1 MLKEKKENNEKALEA
16 YKVPSSSKVS
26 ALTNSVSDV
35 IAKVKAL
42 KITSAKKFE
51 EAETL
56 RSSVKA
62 AIKKIESLY
71 EDSLAEVKKAKAS
84 IESVRKTIVSKQ
96 ASLTAPFEEAL
107 KELNMKLIAF
117 QNEEEERLFKLEE
130 IARKAKEAKSPKA
143 KEKLLSE
150 LPKIKTTENRASLS
164 SGSFID
170 NWKAE
175 VTDFSLLPDEYKIVD
190 QVALNKA
197 AKELKDSFNIPGAKA
212 VNEKFIR

>member
-1 MLKEKKENNEKALEA
+1 MIKKINEKALEA
-16 YKVPSSSKVS
+16 YKVPSPSKVS

-51 EAETL
+51 EAEAL

-62 AIKKIESLY
+62 DIKKIESLY
-71 EDSLAEVKKAKAS
+71 EDSLKEVKKAKAS
-84 IESVRKTIVSKQ
+84 VEAVRKTIISKQ
-96 ASLTAPFEEAL
+96 SSLTEPFEIAL
-107 KELNMKLIAF
+107 KELNTKLITF
-117 QNEEEERLFKLEE
+117 QNEEEERLLKLEE
-130 IARKAKEAKSPKA
+130 IARKAEEAKGSKA
-143 KEKLLSE
+143 KEKVLSE
-150 LPKIKTTENRASLS
+150 LPKVKTTESRASLS

-175 VTDFSLLPDEYKIVD
+175 VIDFSLLPDEYKLID

-212 VNEKFIR
+212 INDKFIR